1 MYENETEFA
10 CRMADAAGAEIL
22 KYFRRPLNIEDK
34 TDTSPVT
41 QGDKNSERV
50 MREMIK
56 ERFPDHGIVGEE
68 YGRENENA
76 EFVWVLDPIDG
87 TKSFI
92 AGLPLFGILIAL
104 LHNGRP
110 VVGVIDQPYARERW
124 VGVEGKPTTLN
135 GKEIHTRPCPALK
148 QAVLF
153 STADKLMFVKPEEK
167 RSFNALCSE
176 TKIERFST
184 DCYGYGL
191 LAAGFGDI
199 ICETDLKL
207 YDYAALVPVVTG
219 AGGVMTDWAGN
230 DLFDSPDRD
239 GKALAV
245 GDKRLLKEAV
255 EVLRNE

>member
-1 MYENETEFA
+1 MYEIESEFA
-10 CRMADAAGAEIL
+10 SRMADAAGQEIL
-22 KYFRRPLNIEDK
+22 KYFRQSLNIEDK
-34 TDTSPVT
+34 ADTSPVT

-50 MREMIK
+50 MREMLK

-68 YGRENENA
+68 YGMENEDA

-92 AGLPLFGILIAL
+92 SGLPLFGTLIAL
-104 LHNGRP
+104 LHKGRP
-110 VVGVIDQPYARERW
+110 VVGVINQPYTKERW
-124 VGVEGKPTTLN
+124 LGILNKPTTLN
-135 GKEIHTRPCPALK
+135 GKKIHTRSCDALNK
-148 QAVLF
+148 AVLF
-153 STADKLMFVKPEEK
+153 STADKLMFVKPEE
-167 RSFNALCSE
+167 RRAFNALCSK

-207 YDYAALVPVVTG
+207 YDYAALVPIVTG
-219 AGGVMTDWAGN
+219 AGGIMTDWEGN
-230 DLFDSPDRD
+230 DLFESPNSE

-245 GDKRLLKEAV
+245 GYKRLLKEVV
-255 EVLRNE
+255 EVLRA

>member
-1 MYENETEFA
+1 MYEAESEFA
-10 CRMADAAGAEIL
+10 CLMADAAGREIL
-22 KYFRRPLNIEDK
+22 KYFRQPLNIEDK
-34 TDTSPVT
+34 ADTSPVT

-104 LHNGRP
+104 LHNGKP
-110 VVGVIDQPYARERW
+110 VVGIIDQPYAKERW
-124 VGVEGKPTTLN
+124 VGVSGKPTTFN
-135 GKEIHTRPCPALK
+135 GKEIHTRSCSSLS

-153 STADKLMFVKPEEK
+153 STADKLMFVKLQEK
-167 RSFNALCSE
+167 KAFDALRSE

-191 LAAGFGDI
+191 LSAGFGDI
-199 ICETDLKL
+199 VCETDLKL

-219 AGGVMTDWAGN
+219 AGGVMTDWDGN
-230 DLFDSPDRD
+230 DLFDKSNPD

-255 EVLRNE
+255 EVLNS

>member
-1 MYENETEFA
+1 MYEAESEFA
-10 CRMADAAGAEIL
+10 NLMADAAGREIL
-22 KYFRRPLNIEDK
+22 KYFRQPLNIEDK
-34 TDTSPVT
+34 ADTSPVT

-50 MREMIK
+50 MREMLK

-68 YGRENENA
+68 YGKENENA
-76 EFVWVLDPIDG
+76 EYVWVLDPIDG

-104 LHNGRP
+104 LHDGKP
-110 VVGVIDQPYARERW
+110 VVGVIDQPYSKERW
-124 VGVEGKPTTLN
+124 VGVSGKPTTMN
-135 GKEIHTRPCPALK
+135 GKIVHTRPCARLN

-167 RSFNALCSE
+167 KAFNALCSK

-191 LAAGFGDI
+191 LSSGFGDI

-207 YDYAALVPVVTG
+207 YDYAALVPIVTG
-219 AGGVMTDWAGN
+219 AGGVMTDWDGK
-230 DLFDSPDRD
+230 DLFDNPDPD

-245 GDKRLLKEAV
+245 GDERLLKEAV
-255 EVLRNE
+255 GVLRK

>member
-1 MYENETEFA
+1 MYEAESEFA
-10 CRMADAAGAEIL
+10 CLMADAAGREIL
-22 KYFRRPLNIEDK
+22 KYFRQPLNVEDK
-34 TDTSPVT
+34 ADTSPVT

-50 MREMIK
+50 MREMLK

-104 LHNGRP
+104 LHNGKP
-110 VVGVIDQPYARERW
+110 VVGVIDQPYAKERW
-124 VGVEGKPTTLN
+124 LGVWGKPTTLN
-135 GKEIHTRPCPALK
+135 GKEIHTRPCAALS

-167 RSFNALCSE
+167 KAFGALCSK

-207 YDYAALVPVVTG
+207 YDYAALVPIVTG
-219 AGGVMTDWAGN
+219 AGGVMTDWNGN
-230 DLFDSPDRD
+230 DLFESPTPD

-255 EVLRNE
+255 GVLKP

>member
-1 MYENETEFA
+1 MYETESEFA
-10 CRMADAAGAEIL
+10 CRMADAAEAEIL
-22 KYFRRPLNIEDK
+22 KCFRQSLNIEDK
-34 TDTSPVT
+34 ADTSPVT
-41 QGDKNSERV
+41 QADKNSERV
-50 MREMIK
+50 MRALLAEH
-56 ERFPDHGIVGEE
+56 FPDHGIVGEE
-68 YGRENENA
+68 YGKEREDA

-92 AGLPLFGILIAL
+92 AGLPLFGTLIAL

-110 VVGVIDQPYARERW
+110 VVGVINQPYTKERW
-124 VGVEGKPTTLN
+124 LGVSGKPTTLN
-135 GKEIHTRPCPALK
+135 GKEIHTRPCTQLN

-167 RSFNALCSE
+167 KAFNALCAK

-191 LAAGFGDI
+191 LSAGCGDI

-207 YDYAALVPVVTG
+207 YDYAALVPIVSG
-219 AGGVMTDWAGN
+219 AGGVMTDWEGN
-230 DLFDSPDRD
+230 DLFETSNPD

-255 EVLRNE
+255 EVLRK